1 MSTLKIIKKEYR
13 RIGYEK
19 NDVEPMEYLEVSAQ
33 YDDHNHL
40 VREERF
46 EPDGTLNTLTLNE
59 YNDQQQLVLS
69 EQFDQD
75 NTLLQK
81 TVNTYQDS
89 RLATQSFFF
98 GEDTT
103 EYVTKHIYPMR
114 TSDA

>member
-33 YDDHNHL
+33 YDDHNPL

-59 YNDQQQLVLS
+59 YNDHPAAKNGQHLS
-69 EQFDQD
+69 
-75 NTLLQK
+75 
-81 TVNTYQDS
+81 
-89 RLATQSFFF
+89 
-98 GEDTT
+98 G
-103 EYVTKHIYPMR
+103 
-114 TSDA
+114 